1 MPANPSVTAQF
12 PSNSE
17 KRRLNIWPDS
27 FAPSAST
34 QMERRTSSTSIGRSP
49 TGMAGFGCTSTW
61 RTPRACHFLDA
72 ATLVPPPARTLLV
85 YADDH
90 QQLHG
95 SDVCLYGILADLVC
109 G

>member
-12 PSNSE
+12 PSNVRKAE
-17 KRRLNIWPDS
+17 AKHL
-27 FAPSAST
+27 AGLVSAFT
-34 QMERRTSSTSIGRSP
+34 QMERRTSSTSIGRLP

-85 YADDH
+85 SADDH

>member
-1 MPANPSVTAQF
+1 
-12 PSNSE
+12 
-17 KRRLNIWPDS
+17 
-27 FAPSAST
+27 
-34 QMERRTSSTSIGRSP
+34 
-49 TGMAGFGCTSTW
+49 MAGFGCTSTW

-85 YADDH
+85 SADDH